1 MAADDPTETGG
12 SELSGLRVLIIE
24 DSWQVGTALKRMLML
39 SGAEVEGP
47 VATTADAARLISE
60 RTFDAALVDIH
71 LRGGERAY
79 GLIEKLHDQGIHVV
93 VITGYAD
100 VSLDRVK
107 ATKVLQKPITAD
119 LLLRTLRTIPRR

>member
-24 DSWQVGTALKRMLML
+24 DSWQVGTALKRMLSL

-47 VATTADAARLISE
+47 VATTADAALLISE
-60 RTFDAALVDIH
+60 RPFDAALVDIH

-79 GLIEKLHDQGIHVV
+79 GLIEKLHDLGIHVV

-119 LLLRTLRTIPRR
+119 ALLRTLRTIPRR